1 MDITG
6 DQASNWEF
14 FKDSWENYATATKL
28 DQKDKKIV
36 AATLLS
42 IMGKEY
48 LHVCRNLPI
57 SEEERQ
63 DADVIFTKLDEYF
76 VPKRSTIYEWYV
88 FNCRSQKRGKSFDQV
103 LTELRKFAA
112 TCQFGTFEDEMLRDR
127 IVTGLR
133 DHGHR
138 ERLLRETTLTLQKAI
153 DICRTNEMA
162 ASQRLKME
170 QTDTVHLV
178 QGNET
183 RARHVDPR
191 KNPRKIKNCKY
202 CVVSHAAGNCPAFG
216 KTCTKC
222 NKKKSSCKSL
232 SLNPQTQ

>member
-1 MDITG
+1 MDMTG

-14 FKDSWENYATATKL
+14 FKDSWKNYATATKL

-36 AATLLS
+36 VATLLS
-42 IMGKEY
+42 IMGKEF
-48 LHVCRNLPI
+48 LNVCRNLPMTV
-57 SEEERQ
+57 EERQ
-63 DADVIFTKLDEYF
+63 DVNVILTKLDEYF
-76 VPKRSTIYEWYV
+76 VPKRNTIYERYV
-88 FNCRSQKRGKSFDQV
+88 FSCRSRKHGKSFDQF

-138 ERLLRETTLTLQKAI
+138 ERVLRETTLTLQKAI

-162 ASQRLKME
+162 ANQRLKMK

-178 QGNET
+178 HGNET
-183 RARHVDPR
+183 RAHHADPR

-202 CVVSHAAGNCPAFG
+202 CVDSHAAGKCPAFG

-222 NKKKSSCKSL
+222 NKKNHLAKVCRST
-232 SLNPQTQ
+232 P

>member
-1 MDITG
+1 MDMTG

-14 FKDSWENYATATKL
+14 FKDSWKNYATATKL

-36 AATLLS
+36 VATLLS
-42 IMGKEY
+42 IMGKEF
-48 LHVCRNLPI
+48 LNVCRNLPMTV
-57 SEEERQ
+57 EERQ
-63 DADVIFTKLDEYF
+63 DANVILTKLDEYF
-76 VPKRSTIYEWYV
+76 VPKRNTIYERYV
-88 FNCRSQKRGKSFDQV
+88 FSCRSQKHGKNFDQF

-138 ERLLRETTLTLQKAI
+138 ERVLRETTLTLQKAI

-162 ASQRLKME
+162 ANQRLKMK

-178 QGNET
+178 HGNET
-183 RARHVDPR
+183 RAHHADPR

-202 CVVSHAAGNCPAFG
+202 CVHSHAAGKCPAFG

-222 NKKKSSCKSL
+222 NKKNHLAKVCRST
-232 SLNPQTQ
+232 P

>member
-1 MDITG
+1 MDMTG

-14 FKDSWENYATATKL
+14 FKDSWKNYATATKL

-36 AATLLS
+36 VATLLS
-42 IMGKEY
+42 IMGKEF
-48 LHVCRNLPI
+48 LNVCRNLPMTV
-57 SEEERQ
+57 EERQ
-63 DADVIFTKLDEYF
+63 DVNVILTKLDEYF
-76 VPKRSTIYEWYV
+76 VPKRNTIYERYV
-88 FNCRSQKRGKSFDQV
+88 FSCRSRKHGKSFDQF

-138 ERLLRETTLTLQKAI
+138 ERVLRETTLTLQKAI

-162 ASQRLKME
+162 ANQRLKMK
-170 QTDTVHLV
+170 QTDTVHLLH
-178 QGNET
+178 GNET
-183 RARHVDPR
+183 RAHHADPR

-202 CVVSHAAGNCPAFG
+202 CVDSHAAGKCPAFG

-222 NKKKSSCKSL
+222 NKKNHLAKVCRST
-232 SLNPQTQ
+232 P